1 MQKVAAVG
9 LFVLFTSGVV
19 LAQETT
25 GALNGRVTDAQTL
38 PVPGATVTVTG
49 PQGVKTSVTDADGR
63 FTAPFLTP
71 GPYDV
76 RVELQGFK
84 AVERRRC
91 RLHSVRPSVFPS
103 AWKLAR
109 SPRPCR

>member
-25 GALNGRVTDAQTL
+25 GTLNGRVTDAQTL

-76 RVELQGFK
+76 RVELQGCSTSH
-84 AVERRRC
+84 AGWI
-91 RLHSVRPSVFPS
+91 LPTAS
-103 AWKLAR
+103 
-109 SPRPCR
+109 